1 MERQGVEDFGKK
13 WPDVQSLLAAL
24 ESFQIYYL
32 DPKPQNIV
40 VGG

>member
-1 MERQGVEDFGKK
+1 MDDFGKN
-13 WPDVQSLLAAL
+13 WPTVRSLLAAL

-40 VGG
+40 LGDATQ